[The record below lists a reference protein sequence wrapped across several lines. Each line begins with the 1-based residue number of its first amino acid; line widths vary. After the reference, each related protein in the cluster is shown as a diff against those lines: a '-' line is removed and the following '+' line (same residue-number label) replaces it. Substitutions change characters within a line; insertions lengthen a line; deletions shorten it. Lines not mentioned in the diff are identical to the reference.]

1 MYSDEDFDGNFNNM
15 KILQPSGSGGIV
27 FIVVLSIDKR
37 KYFLYSTKTHIF
49 FICLCSSVGRAQPW

>member
-1 MYSDEDFDGNFNNM
+1 M

-27 FIVVLSIDKR
+27 FIVVLSLDKR

-49 FICLCSSVGRAQPW
+49 FLYASVAQSAERNHGKVEVSGSIPLGG

>member
-27 FIVVLSIDKR
+27 FIVVLSLDKR

-49 FICLCSSVGRAQPW
+49 FYMPL